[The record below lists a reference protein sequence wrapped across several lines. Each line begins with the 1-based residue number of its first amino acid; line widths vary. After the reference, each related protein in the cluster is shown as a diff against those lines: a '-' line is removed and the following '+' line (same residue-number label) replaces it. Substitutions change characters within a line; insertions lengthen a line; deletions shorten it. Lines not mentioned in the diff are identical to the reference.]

1 MSNAPLA
8 TAESI
13 AELARPLQGM
23 REDYDPILELVGRAR
38 VVLLGEASHGTH
50 EFYHERTRITKRLIQ
65 ELDFNAIAVEGDWP
79 DAYRVNRYI
88 RAQSTAA
95 DAEAALAGFRR
106 FPAWMWRNSETLELV
121 GWLRAHNHVGRGLE
135 REVGFYGLDLYSLH
149 ASMEAVLSY
158 LDGVDPT
165 AAARARSRYGCFEV
179 FGSDPQSYG
188 YTASL
193 DLSQSCEDEVVHQLQ
208 ELQGQRDRLAR
219 RDGFLAEDEYFYAEQ
234 NARVVKGAER
244 YYRTMFRGQ
253 IASWN
258 LRDTH
263 MADTLDALLAHLDA
277 QVGRSKV
284 VVWAHNSHVGDAR
297 ATELG
302 EAGELNLGQLARQRY
317 ENETAIIGFTTYQ
330 GTVTAARDWGEPP
343 ERRQV
348 RPGLAGSYEAVLHQ
362 TGLERFLLDLRQEAA
377 AEVLHPERL
386 ERAIGVIYRPESE
399 RRSHYFFAHLAD
411 QFDAVIHI
419 DETRALQPLERTTE
433 WEKGEA
439 PETFPTGM

>member
-1 MSNAPLA
+1 MSHAA
-8 TAESI
+8 IAAAETI
-13 AELARPLQGM
+13 AELAHPLQGT
-23 REDYDPILELVGRAR
+23 REDYDPILELVRQAR

-50 EFYHERTRITKRLIQ
+50 EFYHERARITKRLIQ
-65 ELDFNAIAVEGDWP
+65 ELDFNALAVEGDWP

-88 RAQSTAA
+88 RAQSADA
-95 DAEAALAGFRR
+95 DAEEALAGFRR
-106 FPAWMWRNSETLELV
+106 FPAWMWRNSEVLNLV
-121 GWLRAHNHVGRGLE
+121 GWLRAHNDVVRGLE

-149 ASMEAVLSY
+149 ASMESVLGY
-158 LDGVDPT
+158 LDRVDPG
-165 AAARARSRYGCFEV
+165 AAARARTRYGCFEA

-188 YTASL
+188 YAANL
-193 DLSQSCEDEVVHQLQ
+193 DLSQSCEDEVVHQLR
-208 ELQGQRDRLAR
+208 ELQGQRERLAR
-219 RDGFLAEDEYFYAEQ
+219 RDGLIAEDEFFHAEQ
-234 NARVVKGAER
+234 NARVVKGAEQ

-263 MADTLDALLAHLDA
+263 MADTLDALLAHLDG
-277 QVGRSKV
+277 QVGRSRV

-317 ENETAIIGFTTYQ
+317 EDATAIVGFTTYQ
-330 GTVTAARDWGEPP
+330 GTVTAARDWGDPP
-343 ERRQV
+343 GRRQV
-348 RPGLAGSYEAVLHQ
+348 RPGLSGSYEAVLHEA
-362 TGLERFLLDLRQEAA
+362 GMERLLIDLRQEEA

-411 QFDAVIHI
+411 QFDAVVHI
-419 DETRALQPLERTTE
+419 DQTRALEPLERTTA

-439 PETFPTGM
+439 PETYPSGI